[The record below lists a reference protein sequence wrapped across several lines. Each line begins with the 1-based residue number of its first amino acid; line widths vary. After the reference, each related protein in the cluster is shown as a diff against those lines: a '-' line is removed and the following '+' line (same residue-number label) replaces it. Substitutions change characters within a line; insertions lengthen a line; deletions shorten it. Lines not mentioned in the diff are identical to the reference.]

1 MMNKYFSSLSNY
13 IRNNKH
19 NIFIPLSIATS
30 IIVAFSLPM
39 IFWENG
45 LIFVVAVTIWFFFI
59 LDSMKVKII
68 LFIFCEL
75 VFIFFISADS
85 LQDILFAPILILA
98 ILLSGLLTLFLFVVL
113 PVIISAIIIIN
124 IFKIKSKL
132 VKFILIVPAILY
144 LYLISYNHKSSHHKI
159 HRGASDIIFATKTS
173 DNKLCFYI
181 ENSGLF
187 LDTFNTS
194 KSFTVSEIKLSSSN
208 EQNVLWN
215 KSYHENQKQLSSITG
230 MENCIVCDANISV
243 ESNST
248 VGELLLL
255 TMDLNQHSKILNRE
269 DFTYKLYFR
278 MLKDKQTREL
288 KFVKMPMGET
298 ARKEY
303 EKSLNIK

>member
-1 MMNKYFSSLSNY
+1 MNKYFSSLTNY
-13 IRNNKH
+13 IRNNKT
-19 NIFIPLSIATS
+19 NIFVPLAIATS
-30 IIVAFSLPM
+30 IIIAFSLPM
-39 IFWENG
+39 LFWKNG
-45 LIFVVAVTIWFFFI
+45 LIFVVAITIWFFFI

-68 LFIFCEL
+68 LFMFCEL
-75 VFIFFISADS
+75 AFIFFISADS

-98 ILLSGLLTLFLFVVL
+98 ILFSGLLMLFLFVVL
-113 PVIISAIIIIN
+113 PVIISAIILIN
-124 IFKIKSKL
+124 IFKIKRKL

-144 LYLISYNHKSSHHKI
+144 LYLISYNHKSVHHDI
-159 HRGASDIIFATKTS
+159 YRDASDIIFATKTS

-187 LDTFNTS
+187 LDTLNTS
-194 KSFTVSEIKLSSSN
+194 KSFTVSKIKLSSFN

-243 ESNST
+243 ESNNT
-248 VGELLLL
+248 VSELLLL
-255 TMDLNQHSKILNRE
+255 TMGLNQHSKILNRE
-269 DFTYKLYFR
+269 NFTYQLYFR
-278 MLKDKQTREL
+278 MIKDKQTGEL
-288 KFVKMPMGET
+288 KIVKIPTGET